1 MGTRQPY
8 EPTTECFLAT
18 VLCPIETSINV
29 HGNPMPSF
37 KTFLVT
43 GTLSG
48 ENL

>member
-18 VLCPIETSINV
+18 ALCRTETCINV
-29 HGNPMPSF
+29 HGNLMTSF

-48 ENL
+48 KSL